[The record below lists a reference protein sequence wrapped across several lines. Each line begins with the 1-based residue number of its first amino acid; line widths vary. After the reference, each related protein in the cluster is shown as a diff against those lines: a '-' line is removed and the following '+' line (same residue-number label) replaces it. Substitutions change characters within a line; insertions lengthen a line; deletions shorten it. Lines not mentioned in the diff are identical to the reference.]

1 MAIDAQKIAAS
12 TGRSVDALTRRD
24 VARALL
30 EGGAANAQAGLPG
43 LRRQLIAAG
52 NPMSAAFW
60 ESAATLTQKIV
71 DGTATVGEVQD
82 WLEATG
88 TEPAAIIGMFVWED
102 QQERTPL
109 QSEMYGLLVAHLED
123 LLERGLIDPDR
134 LAAGGPAALREHRR
148 LQEEWMMAPLP
159 DGRVPM
165 WVLTDEEDE
174 EFLAEWDAAEAEA
187 LAELRAVLG
196 ELPERSVP
204 QKDLRV
210 ACERIRETMKVPG
223 WPRDLLAACGGVD
236 PQNLPADDT
245 ELWLKLAA
253 GIVSPQEELLP
264 EAAEDDED
272 DEYDDGYEDEEFQS
286 DYELTEDEES
296 MVALCALD
304 HNDWLAAVSA
314 LARGGPGTPADANAL
329 ARYVSDFDPDDVD
342 DQADAAAGM
351 FQHAV
356 GLWQVIGAVG
366 DDERLTRLGWWG
378 IPEAVQRAWQ
388 PRDET
393 AVG

>member
-1 MAIDAQKIAAS
+1 VAIDAQKIAAS
-12 TGRSVDALTRRD
+12 SGRPVEALTRRD

-30 EGGAANAQAGLPG
+30 EGGAADVHAALPG

-60 ESAATLTQKIV
+60 DSSAALTQKIA
-71 DGTATVGEVQD
+71 DGTATIGEVQD

-102 QQERTPL
+102 QPDRTEL
-109 QSEMYGLLVAHLED
+109 QNEMYGLLVAHLED

-134 LAAGGPAALREHRR
+134 LAAGGTAALREHRR

-174 EFLAEWDAAEAEA
+174 EFLAGWDAAEAEA

-196 ELPERSVP
+196 GLPERPVP
-204 QKDLRV
+204 KKELG
-210 ACERIRETMKVPG
+210 AASERIRETMRMPG

-236 PQNLPADDT
+236 PENLPADDA

-253 GIVSPQEELLP
+253 GIVSPQDELP
-264 EAAEDDED
+264 RADDADADAEDDDED
-272 DEYDDGYEDEEFQS
+272 LQEFEDLQS
-286 DYELTEDEES
+286 EYELTDDEES

-304 HNDWLAAVSA
+304 HNDWLAAVLA
-314 LARGGPGTPADANAL
+314 LARGGPGTAADADAL
-329 ARYVSDFDPDDVD
+329 ASYVSEFDPDDVD

-356 GLWQVIGAVG
+356 GLWQVIGAV
-366 DDERLTRLGWWG
+366 DDDDRLTRLGWWG

-388 PRDET
+388 PGD
-393 AVG
+393 

>member
-1 MAIDAQKIAAS
+1 VAIDAQKIAAS
-12 TGRSVDALTRRD
+12 SGRPAEALTRRD

-30 EGGAANAQAGLPG
+30 AGRAAEAQAALPG

-60 ESAATLTQKIV
+60 DSAAALTQKIA
-71 DGTATVGEVQD
+71 DGTATIGEVQD

-102 QQERTPL
+102 QPDRTDL
-109 QSEMYGLLVAHLED
+109 QNEMYGLLVAHLED

-134 LAAGGPAALREHRR
+134 LAGGGAAALREHRR

-187 LAELRAVLG
+187 LAELRGVLG
-196 ELPERSVP
+196 GLPERPVP
-204 QKDLRV
+204 KKDLRA
-210 ACERIRETMKVPG
+210 ACERIREAMKMPG

-236 PQNLPADDT
+236 PENLPADDA
-245 ELWLKLAA
+245 ELWLRLAA
-253 GIVSPQEELLP
+253 GIVSPQDELARGAD
-264 EAAEDDED
+264 EDTEGDEDDED
-272 DEYDDGYEDEEFQS
+272 DDGYEDEEFQG
-286 DYELTEDEES
+286 DYELTADEES

-314 LARGGPGTPADANAL
+314 LARGGPGTAADADAL
-329 ARYVSDFDPDDVD
+329 ARYVSDFDPDDAD

-356 GLWQVIGAVG
+356 GLWQAIGAVD
-366 DDERLTRLGWWG
+366 DDERLTPLGWWG
-378 IPEAVQRAWQ
+378 LPEAVQRAWQ
-388 PRDET
+388 PRE
-393 AVG
+393 

>member
-60 ESAATLTQKIV
+60 DSAATLTQKIV

-210 ACERIRETMKVPG
+210 ACGRIRETMKVPG

-304 HNDWLAAVSA
+304 HNDWLAAVLA
-314 LARGGPGTPADANAL
+314 LARGGPGTPADADAL

-356 GLWQVIGAVG
+356 GLWQVIGAVDDG
-366 DDERLTRLGWWG
+366 DRLTRLGWWG

>member
-12 TGRSVDALTRRD
+12 SGKPADALTRRD

-30 EGGAANAQAGLPG
+30 EGGAGDAHAALPG

-60 ESAATLTQKIV
+60 DSAAALTQKIA
-71 DGTATVGEVQD
+71 DGSATVGEVQD
-82 WLEATG
+82 WLETTG
-88 TEPAAIIGMFVWED
+88 TEPAAIIGMFVWAD
-102 QQERTPL
+102 LPDRTDL
-109 QSEMYGLLVAHLED
+109 QNEMYGLLVAHLED
-123 LLERGLIDPDR
+123 LLDRGLIDPDR
-134 LAAGGPAALREHRR
+134 LAAGGAAALREHRR
-148 LQEEWMMAPLP
+148 LQEEWMMAGLP

-187 LAELRAVLG
+187 LAELRGVLG
-196 ELPERSVP
+196 ELPERPVP
-204 QKDLRV
+204 EKDLRV
-210 ACERIRETMKVPG
+210 ACERIRETMRTPG

-236 PQNLPADDT
+236 PENLPADDA
-245 ELWLKLAA
+245 ELWLTLAA
-253 GIVSPQEELLP
+253 GIVSPQDELP
-264 EAAEDDED
+264 RAGDADDDED
-272 DEYDDGYEDEEFQS
+272 DDDDEEYEGLQA
-286 DYELTEDEES
+286 DYELTDDEES

-314 LARGGPGTPADANAL
+314 LAQGGPGTPADADAL

-342 DQADAAAGM
+342 DQADAAAAM
-351 FQHAV
+351 FLHAV
-356 GLWQVIGAVG
+356 GLWQVIGAV
-366 DDERLTRLGWWG
+366 DDDDRLTRLGWWG

-388 PRDET
+388 PRD
-393 AVG
+393 

>member
-12 TGRSVDALTRRD
+12 SGKPADALTRRD

-30 EGGAANAQAGLPG
+30 EGGAGDAHAALPG

-60 ESAATLTQKIV
+60 DSAAALTQKIA
-71 DGTATVGEVQD
+71 DGSATVGEVQD
-82 WLEATG
+82 WLETTG
-88 TEPAAIIGMFVWED
+88 TEPAAIIGMFVWAD
-102 QQERTPL
+102 LPDRTDL
-109 QSEMYGLLVAHLED
+109 QNEMYGLLVAHLED
-123 LLERGLIDPDR
+123 LLDRGLIDPDR
-134 LAAGGPAALREHRR
+134 LAAGGAAALREHRR
-148 LQEEWMMAPLP
+148 LQEEWMMAGLP

-187 LAELRAVLG
+187 LAELRGVLG
-196 ELPERSVP
+196 ELPERPVP
-204 QKDLRV
+204 EKDLRV
-210 ACERIRETMKVPG
+210 ACERIRETMRTPG

-236 PQNLPADDT
+236 PENLPADDA
-245 ELWLKLAA
+245 ELWLTLAA
-253 GIVSPQEELLP
+253 GIVSPQDELP
-264 EAAEDDED
+264 RAGDADDDEDDED
-272 DEYDDGYEDEEFQS
+272 DEEYEGLQD
-286 DYELTEDEES
+286 DYELTDDEES

-314 LARGGPGTPADANAL
+314 LARGGPGTPADADAL

-342 DQADAAAGM
+342 DQADAAAAM
-351 FQHAV
+351 FLHAV
-356 GLWQVIGAVG
+356 GLWQVIGAV
-366 DDERLTRLGWWG
+366 DDDDRLTRLGWWG

-388 PRDET
+388 PRD
-393 AVG
+393 

>member
-1 MAIDAQKIAAS
+1 VAIDAQKIAAS
-12 TGRSVDALTRRD
+12 AGRPVDALTRRD

-30 EGGAANAQAGLPG
+30 ESGAADAQAALPG

-60 ESAATLTQKIV
+60 ESAAALTQKIV
-71 DGTATVGEVQD
+71 DGSATIGEVQD

-109 QSEMYGLLVAHLED
+109 QNEMYGLLVAHLED
-123 LLERGLIDPDR
+123 LLDRGLIDPDR
-134 LAAGGPAALREHRR
+134 LAAGGAAALREHRR

-165 WVLTDEEDE
+165 WILTDEEDE

-187 LAELRAVLG
+187 LAELRAILA
-196 ELPERSVP
+196 ELPERPVP

-210 ACERIRETMKVPG
+210 ACERIRETMTISG
-223 WPRDLLAACGGVD
+223 WPRDLLAACGGLD
-236 PQNLPADDT
+236 PQNLPANDA

-253 GIVSPQEELLP
+253 GIVSPQEELVRD
-264 EAAEDDED
+264 EDAQHADD
-272 DEYDDGYEDEEFQS
+272 DEYADEDFQS
-286 DYELTEDEES
+286 DYELTDDEES

-314 LARGGPGTPADANAL
+314 LARGGPGTAANADAMAG
-329 ARYVSDFDPDDVD
+329 YVSDFDPDDVD

-356 GLWQVIGAVG
+356 GLWQVIGAVD
-366 DDERLTRLGWWG
+366 DDEQLTPLGWWG

-393 AVG
+393 TTG